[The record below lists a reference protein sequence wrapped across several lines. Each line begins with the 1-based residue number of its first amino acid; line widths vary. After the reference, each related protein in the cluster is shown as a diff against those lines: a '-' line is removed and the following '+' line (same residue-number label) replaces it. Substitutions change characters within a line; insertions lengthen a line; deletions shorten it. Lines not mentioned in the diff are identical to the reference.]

1 MNKNFADK
9 LDEGEI
15 VSFKPRGN
23 SMKPKINSGDLVTVS
38 PDISDISKGDIVFCK
53 VKGKYYVHIVKAV
66 SKKRFQIGNNRGRI
80 NGWIGSSSI
89 FGKVTKVETTK
100 RS

>member
-53 VKGKYYVHIVKAV
+53 VKGNIT
-66 SKKRFQIGNNRGRI
+66 FIL
-80 NGWIGSSSI
+80 
-89 FGKVTKVETTK
+89 
-100 RS
+100 

>member
-9 LDEGEI
+9 LNEGET

-23 SMKPKINSGDLVTVS
+23 SMKPKINSGDLITVS

-53 VKGKYYVHIVKAV
+53 VKGKYYVHLIKAV
-66 SKKRFQIGNNRGRI
+66 SKNRFQIGNNHGRV
-80 NGWIGSSSI
+80 NGWTKQVY
-89 FGKVTKVETTK
+89 GKVIEIL
-100 RS
+100 